1 MHPAPSLS
9 ENVPNASPGA
19 LTRRSAIVLL
29 IAFTLV
35 WFANLESRRLMH
47 PDEGRYAEIAREMA
61 QSGDWVTPRLNAI
74 KYFEKPALQYWIGAA
89 IFDTFGV
96 RNWTARLWPAVA
108 GWLGVLFIGYV
119 GLRIGGATLG
129 LYAAAALGG
138 CAWWVLNAHILT
150 LDTGLSFW
158 MGAGMGAFLVAQAG
172 GASEREAR
180 GWMLA
185 AWAALALAVLSKGLI
200 GIVLPG
206 GALVIY
212 TLLERDWSLWKR
224 LHLAAGAC
232 VFLAIAAPWFVVVSL
247 RNPEFFDFFFI
258 HEHFTRY
265 LTNEAHRE
273 APWWIF
279 VPLLAVGILPW
290 LPLFTWT
297 VKRAWNAAAGAGNG
311 FRWQR
316 FALVWAAFIFV
327 FFSLSGSKLPS
338 YILPM
343 FPALALI
350 VGWQLLTAANS
361 ELLRISLPIVALAGA
376 AWLVMLFGYDAIVPR
391 IADRRQ
397 PFTPFVAYA
406 PWLRW
411 ALGIAFAGG
420 ALGIAAL
427 QRGRRTAA
435 VLAIAFS
442 SLVALQLVLA
452 GYDSFAETR
461 SAQPLLA
468 RMAAERIVL
477 RPDLPF
483 YTIRMYDQTL
493 PYYLGRTV
501 IQVDHPDELAMG
513 IASEPDKAIA
523 KVSTWRQIWDKVED
537 AYAIMQPDDYDELRR
552 EGVPMRELGRD
563 TRRVIVG
570 RR

>member
-1 MHPAPSLS
+1 MHPPPSLS
-9 ENVPNASPGA
+9 ENAQPPSPEP
-19 LTRRSAIVLL
+19 LTRRSALVLL

-35 WFANLESRRLMH
+35 WFASLESRRLMH

-61 QSGDWVTPRLNAI
+61 QSGDWVTPRLNGI

-89 IFDTFGV
+89 VFDAFGV

-129 LYAAAALGG
+129 LYAAAVLGG
-138 CAWWVLNAHILT
+138 CAWWVLNAHVLT
-150 LDTGLSFW
+150 LDTGLSLW
-158 MGAGMGAFLVAQAG
+158 MGAGMGAFLIAQAG
-172 GASEREAR
+172 SAREREAR

-212 TLLERDWSLWKR
+212 TLLERDWALWRR
-224 LHLAAGAC
+224 LHLVAGAC
-232 VFLAIAAPWFVVVSL
+232 VFLAIAAPWFVIVSL

-258 HEHFTRY
+258 HEHFARY
-265 LTNEAHRE
+265 LTNEARRE

-279 VPLLAVGILPW
+279 APLLAAGILPW
-290 LPLFTWT
+290 LPLFAWT
-297 VKRAWNAAAGAGNG
+297 AKRAWTESAAAGNG

-316 FALVWAAFIFV
+316 FALVWAVFIFV

-343 FPALALI
+343 FPALALV
-350 VGWQLLTAANS
+350 VGWQLLTTANS
-361 ELLRISLPIVALAGA
+361 VLFRISLPIVALAGVV
-376 AWLVMLFGYDAIVPR
+376 WLVMLFAYDTIVPR
-391 IADRRQ
+391 IADPRQ

-420 ALGIAAL
+420 VAGMVAVR
-427 QRGRRTAA
+427 RGRRTAA
-435 VLAIAFS
+435 ALAIAFS
-442 SLVALQLVLA
+442 SLVGLQLALA
-452 GYDSFAETR
+452 GYDSFAQTR
-461 SAQPLLA
+461 SAEPLLA
-468 RMAAERIVL
+468 RMAAERILL

-523 KVSTWRQIWDKVED
+523 KVSTWREIWDKVED
-537 AYAIMQPDDYDELRR
+537 AYAIMQPDEYDKLRR

-563 TRRVIVG
+563 TRRVIVS

>member
-9 ENVPNASPGA
+9 ENAQPASTKR
-19 LTRRSAIVLL
+19 LTRRSALVLL

-35 WFANLESRRLMH
+35 WFSSLESRRLMH

-61 QSGDWVTPRLNAI
+61 QSGDWVTPRLNGI

-89 IFDTFGV
+89 AFDAFGV
-96 RNWTARLWPAVA
+96 RNWTARLWPAMA

-158 MGAGMGAFLVAQAG
+158 MGVGMGAFLIAQAG
-172 GASEREAR
+172 SPGEREAR
-180 GWMLA
+180 AWMLA
-185 AWAALALAVLSKGLI
+185 AWGALAFAVLSKGLI

-212 TLLERDWSLWKR
+212 TLLERDWALWRR
-224 LHLAAGAC
+224 LHLVAGAC
-232 VFLAIAAPWFVVVSL
+232 VFLAIAAPWFVIVSL

-258 HEHFTRY
+258 HEHFARY
-265 LTNEAHRE
+265 LTNEARRE

-279 VPLLAVGILPW
+279 APLLAVGILPW
-290 LPLFTWT
+290 LPLFAWT
-297 VKRAWNAAAGAGNG
+297 AKRAWTEPAALGSD

-316 FALVWAAFIFV
+316 FALVWAVFIFV

-343 FPALALI
+343 FPALALV
-350 VGWQLLTAANS
+350 VGWQLLTTANS
-361 ELLRISLPIVALAGA
+361 VLLRVSMPIVALAGVV
-376 AWLVMLFGYDAIVPR
+376 WLVMLFGYGAIVPR
-391 IADRRQ
+391 IADSRQ

-411 ALGIAFAGG
+411 ALGIVFAGG
-420 ALGIAAL
+420 VAGMVAVR
-427 QRGRRTAA
+427 RGRRTAA

-442 SLVALQLVLA
+442 SLVALQLGLA
-452 GYDSFAETR
+452 GYDSFAANT
-461 SAQPLLA
+461 
-468 RMAAERIVL
+468 
-477 RPDLPF
+477 
-483 YTIRMYDQTL
+483 
-493 PYYLGRTV
+493 LGRTV
-501 IQVDHPDELAMG
+501 AGAHVGRAHGPCA
-513 IASEPDKAIA
+513 PTCR
-523 KVSTWRQIWDKVED
+523 STR
-537 AYAIMQPDDYDELRR
+537 YACT
-552 EGVPMRELGRD
+552 
-563 TRRVIVG
+563 TRRCRIISVAQSSRWIIPTNLRWALRVNPTRPLPRC
-570 RR
+570 RRGAKSGTGSRMRMPSCNRTSTTNCAAKACRCASLVATRGA